1 MKKIAIIGSGS
12 WGMALGIYLAKL
24 GNDINVWAFDEE
36 EKREINEERKC
47 RYLLNAIIPE
57 RIKCYSDFEKV
68 LEDAQII
75 LHVTP
80 SKFTRE
86 TLKKYKKYVKDNQII
101 VMCSKGF
108 EANTLMLLDDVV
120 KDELPNIKYASLSG
134 PSHAEEV
141 SSGTPTAMVVA
152 SESEEVRK
160 TIIELFRS
168 NIMKIYAT
176 DDLKGAELGGALKNI
191 IAFCAGIITSLGY
204 GDNTYAALLTRGLAE
219 IKRLGIAIGA
229 KENTFYGL
237 TGLGDLIVTCGSKHS
252 RNRKAG
258 ELIGKGLSIEETKK
272 EVGMTIESVEN
283 IEIAYNLKEKYKV
296 DMPIVESVYNVL
308 YNNLTVEE
316 AIEKL
321 MTRTNIFE

>member
-47 RYLLNAIIPE
+47 RYLPNITISE
-57 RIKCYSDFEKV
+57 KIKCYSDFEKV
-68 LEDAQII
+68 LDNVEII

-120 KDELPNIKYASLSG
+120 KDELPNVKYASLSG

-141 SSGTPTAMVVA
+141 SNGIPTAMVVA

-168 NIMKIYAT
+168 N
-176 DDLKGAELGGALKNI
+176 
-191 IAFCAGIITSLGY
+191 CQ
-204 GDNTYAALLTRGLAE
+204 
-219 IKRLGIAIGA
+219 
-229 KENTFYGL
+229 
-237 TGLGDLIVTCGSKHS
+237 
-252 RNRKAG
+252 
-258 ELIGKGLSIEETKK
+258 
-272 EVGMTIESVEN
+272 
-283 IEIAYNLKEKYKV
+283 
-296 DMPIVESVYNVL
+296 
-308 YNNLTVEE
+308 
-316 AIEKL
+316 
-321 MTRTNIFE
+321 

>member
-12 WGMALGIYLAKL
+12 WGMALGIYLAKM

-47 RYLLNAIIPE
+47 RYLPNITISE
-57 RIKCYSDFEKV
+57 KIKCYSNFEEV
-68 LEDAQII
+68 LEDAEII

-86 TLKKYKKYVKDNQII
+86 TLKKYKEYVKDNQII

-120 KDELPNIKYASLSG
+120 KDELPNVKYASLSG

-141 SSGTPTAMVVA
+141 SNGIPTAMVVA

-168 NIMKIYAT
+168 SSMKIYAT
-176 DDLKGAELGGALKNI
+176 DDLKQK
-191 IAFCAGIITSLGY
+191 
-204 GDNTYAALLTRGLAE
+204 
-219 IKRLGIAIGA
+219 
-229 KENTFYGL
+229 
-237 TGLGDLIVTCGSKHS
+237 
-252 RNRKAG
+252 
-258 ELIGKGLSIEETKK
+258 
-272 EVGMTIESVEN
+272 
-283 IEIAYNLKEKYKV
+283 YNV

-316 AIEKL
+316 AVENL